1 MHTGVIDIP
10 QLRALVLRVP
20 LMELIAEREDT
31 FLRTA
36 LLLVTTGAAESGVE
50 LIFIQGMKQGLRLH
64 QVRMHLASMRE
75 RAHARVESLHIR
87 LHDQVP
93 AEFFA

>member
-1 MHTGVIDIP
+1 
-10 QLRALVLRVP
+10 
-20 LMELIAEREDT
+20 MELIAEREDT

-36 LLLVTTGAAESGVE
+36 LLLVTAGAAESGIE

-75 RAHARVESLHIR
+75 RAHARVEKPPILDSTIKF
-87 LHDQVP
+87 QP
-93 AEFFA
+93 NFFA

>member
-36 LLLVTTGAAESGVE
+36 LLLVTAAPPNA
-50 LIFIQGMKQGLRLH
+50 
-64 QVRMHLASMRE
+64 ASNLYLSN
-75 RAHARVESLHIR
+75 A
-87 LHDQVP
+87 
-93 AEFFA
+93 